1 MSNEEKTN
9 DYENFE
15 KGGEET
21 KSMPY
26 APVVYIHFCTHETEQ
41 NIQSLVVCVMQKYRL
56 LRSSSTRHNDEKSEN
71 KNKRKLL

>member
-1 MSNEEKTN
+1 
-9 DYENFE
+9 
-15 KGGEET
+15 
-21 KSMPY
+21 MPY